1 MQLRLLCVFVPM
13 LAISVGY
20 SQSNPD
26 FSGPFPK
33 ALATQEVAS
42 PKVVHRKGFFSSKK
56 AKSLKIKKQK
66 VTHSAQ
72 YEFYERVEQAAKDH
86 QKQLKKFSKPQYTN
100 FLYYGHR
107 RLPKRRPPHKMR
119 FCNECGIRH

>member
-1 MQLRLLCVFVPM
+1 MQPRLFCVSVLA
-13 LAISVGY
+13 LAISNGY

-33 ALATQEVAS
+33 TSVLQEAAS

-56 AKSLKIKKQK
+56 AKSLKVKKQK

-72 YEFYERVEQAAKDH
+72 FEFYERVEQAAKDH

>member
-1 MQLRLLCVFVPM
+1 MQPRLLCVLVLM
-13 LAISVGY
+13 LSVCTSY
-20 SQSNPD
+20 SQSNSD
-26 FSGPFPK
+26 FSGPFPN
-33 ALATQEVAS
+33 TQILPEAES

-56 AKSLKIKKQK
+56 AKPLKVKKQK

>member
-1 MQLRLLCVFVPM
+1 MQPRLLCVSV
-13 LAISVGY
+13 LALSISVSY
-20 SQSNPD
+20 SQSNSD

-33 ALATQEVAS
+33 TSVVQETAS
-42 PKVVHRKGFFSSKK
+42 PNVVHRKGFFSSKK
-56 AKSLKIKKQK
+56 AKALKVKKQK

-86 QKQLKKFSKPQYTN
+86 QKQLKKSSTPQYTN

>member
-1 MQLRLLCVFVPM
+1 MQPRFLFLLNLVFTT
-13 LAISVGY
+13 SVAY

-33 ALATQEVAS
+33 TPAVQIEPDS
-42 PKVVHRKGFFSSKK
+42 KVIHRKGFFSSKK
-56 AKSLKIKKQK
+56 AKPLKIKKQK

>member
-1 MQLRLLCVFVPM
+1 MQPRLLCLSVSV

-33 ALATQEVAS
+33 APVVQETVNS
-42 PKVVHRKGFFSSKK
+42 KVVHRKGFFSSKK
-56 AKSLKIKKQK
+56 AKSLKVKKQK

-72 YEFYERVEQAAKDH
+72 YEFYERVEQAANDH

>member
-1 MQLRLLCVFVPM
+1 MQLRLFLLFILMVGSS
-13 LAISVGY
+13 LGY
-20 SQSNPD
+20 SQLNPD

-33 ALATQEVAS
+33 TQAIQDTEG

-56 AKSLKIKKQK
+56 AKSLKVKKQK

-72 YEFYERVEQAAKDH
+72 YEFYERVEQAARDH